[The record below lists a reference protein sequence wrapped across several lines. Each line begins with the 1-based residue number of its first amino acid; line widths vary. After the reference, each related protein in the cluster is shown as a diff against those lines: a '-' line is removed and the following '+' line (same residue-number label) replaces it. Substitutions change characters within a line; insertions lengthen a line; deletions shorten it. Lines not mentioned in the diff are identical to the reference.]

1 MPTALGLRRV
11 LAQSR
16 VLGRAASPSSSA
28 SVCLF
33 CSFSR
38 RPAPT
43 AAWIPSRRKP
53 LPTLGIQRRRQS
65 ATTTVSS
72 TPAETA
78 VLSDPRQELESA
90 LRDLQSHAPNYVNL
104 ARVQLAL
111 RNLAQQPGHES
122 IRVAILAL
130 TNGSES
136 GRIAKKLL
144 SLVLA
149 DPLKPAADWEAQL
162 EAHDVSQPLIIR
174 VGAAGAGAGASRQDS
189 SEILATAKGHAMP
202 ELSVS
207 SPAMDKSN
215 LEIVI
220 TRGDS
225 LTTAAQPGGALAL
238 EDAVLVPTV
247 DVPTPT
253 SSHPTRIAAPVHMA
267 LLVGDGILGAASLLS
282 LPLLEDRDIIT
293 CAVNFKQLS
302 ADDLSGCPVTGINV
316 DAGNKGLQ
324 LLRASVGNAMEFQTL
339 WSESNIGQI
348 REWLTTNVLPSGEA
362 ATKAPVRHLISSLLQ
377 NAGAAIQAEEARDL
391 SESTTGNITPQAL
404 ARLNLALSEWAQASH
419 EELEQQLEV
428 AFADRAWEKLGW
440 WKLFWRVDDV
450 SMLSSEML
458 ALRFLPGAERTII
471 YLAGRV
477 REAGVTEGDL
487 DHPVYPG
494 PVLTLFTTG
503 RGNHEPALA
512 GSEAK
517 WPQHIPFT
525 RNYLQ
530 ETTIPALQA
539 LAQKLV
545 LQSLTTSTLAT
556 ALAGLSYLSALGAYE
571 CGAIAAL
578 GIVWSLRRLQKKWD
592 AARDF
597 WEGEVREEGRK
608 AVRASEASIAEVLDR
623 ATKSQGDGF
632 ELLGELRRA
641 KDIIQRAEGAL
652 ARLK

>member
-1 MPTALGLRRV
+1 MPTALGLRWV
-11 LAQSR
+11 LAQSH

-38 RPAPT
+38 RPAPA

-53 LPTLGIQRRRQS
+53 LPTLGTQRRRQS
-65 ATTTVSS
+65 ATTAVSS

-78 VLSDPRQELESA
+78 ILSDPRQELESA

-111 RNLAQQPGHES
+111 RNLTQQPGHES

-130 TNGSES
+130 SNGSES
-136 GRIAKKLL
+136 GRTAKKLL

-174 VGAAGAGAGASRQDS
+174 VGAAGAAASRQDS

-220 TRGDS
+220 TRADS
-225 LTTAAQPGGALAL
+225 LTAAAQLSDPLAL
-238 EDAVLVPTV
+238 EDAFLVPTV
-247 DVPTPT
+247 DVATPT
-253 SSHPTRIAAPVHMA
+253 SSHPTHIAAPVHMV
-267 LLVGDGILGAASLLS
+267 LLVGDGVLGAASLLS
-282 LPLLEDRDIIT
+282 HPLLEDRDIIT

-316 DAGNKGLQ
+316 DAGNEGLQ

-362 ATKAPVRHLISSLLQ
+362 ATKGPVRHLISSLLQ
-377 NAGAAIQAEEARDL
+377 NAGAAIQAEEARNL

-440 WKLFWRVDDV
+440 WKLFWRADDV
-450 SMLSSEML
+450 SILSSEML

-494 PVLTLFTTG
+494 PVLALSTTG
-503 RGNHEPALA
+503 RGNHERALA

-530 ETTIPALQA
+530 ETTVPALQA

-545 LQSLTTSTLAT
+545 LQSLATSTLAT

-571 CGAIAAL
+571 CGAITAL
-578 GIVWSLRRLQKKWD
+578 GIVWSLRRLQKQWD

-623 ATKSQGDGF
+623 ATKSQGDGV

-652 ARLK
+652 ARL